1 MTVRELIQKLQAM
14 PQDAKVVVRGYED
27 GVDDISEINLCKL
40 KALPYPNPDCKEG
53 SDNQP
58 RTIKAQSWRGVYDI
72 AEDGDIEA
80 VYIAEDTSVQ
90 DSTAIQDLLNEHSN

>member
-1 MTVRELIQKLQAM
+1 M

-27 GVDDISEINLCKL
+27 GVDDISEIKLCKL

-53 SDNQP
+53 LDNQP
-58 RTIKAQSWRGVYDI
+58 RTIKTQSWRGVYDI

-80 VYIAEDTSVQ
+80 VYIVEDTSVQ
-90 DSTAIQDLLNEHSN
+90 DSAAIQDLLNGHSN